1 MVSIIIPNYNHAP
14 YLKRRIDS
22 VLAQTY
28 EDYELIIL
36 DDKSTDNSCE
46 VIDNYKNNPK
56 VSKIIYN
63 EENSGSTFKQ
73 WNKGISL
80 AKGEYIW
87 IAESDDIADPTLLE
101 TLFTGI
107 KETDATIA
115 YCDLYKIDSKD
126 NNTGN
131 WRYRYQDNFDT
142 SLFHSDFSMIG
153 EEYINNYLSFENTI
167 PNASG
172 VLFSKDAYLAIGG
185 ADEDIRYCADW
196 LLWLKLLTKGKVFY
210 TNQKLNYF
218 RRHEGSVI
226 TSLFNDNNSNNNV
239 DLFREKYTILMKLR
253 YLEFLKERKDKTS
266 FYKHFKNTIAN
277 DSMIEFI
284 FLWKNKK
291 YKKALSYL
299 YLSFTYSSDLLFIPK
314 YILFKLKNR

>member
-1 MVSIIIPNYNHAP
+1 MVSIIIPNYNHSR
-14 YLKRRIDS
+14 YLRKRIDS
-22 VLAQTY
+22 VLTQTY
-28 EDYELIIL
+28 QDFELIIL
-36 DDKSTDNSCE
+36 DDKSTDNSKD
-46 VIDNYKNNPK
+46 VIEEYRSN
-56 VSKIIYN
+56 SQISHIIYN
-63 EENSGSTFKQ
+63 EKNSGSTFKQ
-73 WNKGISL
+73 WNKGVAL

-101 TLFTGI
+101 TLFAGI
-107 KETDATIA
+107 KEADATIA

-131 WRYRYQDNFDT
+131 WRYRYQDNFGT
-142 SLFHSDFSMIG
+142 SIFHSNFSMIG
-153 EEYINNYLSFENTI
+153 EEYINKYLSFENTL
-167 PNASG
+167 PNASS
-172 VLFSKDAYLAIGG
+172 VLFSKDAYLAVGG
-185 ADEDIRYCADW
+185 ADEDIKYCADW

-226 TSLFNDNNSNNNV
+226 TSICSNDNI

-253 YLEFLKERKDKTS
+253 YLEFLKERRDIPS
-266 FYKHFKNTIAN
+266 FYKKFKNTIAN

-284 FLWKNKK
+284 FLWKNKR